1 MSSQTRVKSLVVAA
15 FTVIVY
21 LYGLS
26 IVIAAPCYNWRYA
39 REHGLVDWVVW
50 GEIAPT
56 AKAFVWPYF
65 AFRHINRQE
74 AVRAASPLSQRQ
86 INEMQIMS
94 AMRAIAAAL
103 QANYIIDSRA
113 PDTALTQEQV
123 QMVIDYATRS
133 LQSAGATDEEALN
146 GLYPE
151 FGTRFKRD
159 FCDGERLLIS
169 GLTSNSR
176 GDLVKSSD
184 ADRAWKDWYNGNRKQ
199 IEDAFNAAVQ

>member
-26 IVIAAPCYNWRYA
+26 IVIAAPYYNWQYA

-50 GEIAPT
+50 GGIAPT

-65 AFRHINRQE
+65 AFKHINRQDT
-74 AVRAASPLSQRQ
+74 VRSAPPLSQRQ

-94 AMRAIAAAL
+94 ATRAIASAL

-113 PDTALTQEQV
+113 PDTALTQAQV

-133 LQSAGATDEEALN
+133 LQSAGTTDKEALN
-146 GLYPE
+146 RLYPE

-159 FCDGERLLIS
+159 FCGGERLLIS

-184 ADRAWKDWYNGNRKQ
+184 ADRAWKDRYNSNRKQ
-199 IEDAFNAAVQ
+199 IEDAFNAALQ